1 MHFFRTQKHNITQQ
15 KKQHNMTGN
24 FTFHIPT
31 SDKRA
36 TGGRRA
42 VPMLPVGYRTFTRLG
57 LVDIQRESL

>member
-1 MHFFRTQKHNITQQ
+1 
-15 KKQHNMTGN
+15 MTGN

-31 SDKRA
+31 SYKRA